1 MISTI
6 FAFFQRPTINNAFIL
21 QSRTITRGV
30 VNVIDNILWPPER
43 RDPTLYKTAYDALED
58 AQFS

>member
-1 MISTI
+1 MILII
-6 FAFFQRPTINNAFIL
+6 FRLFQRPTINNAFIL
-21 QSRTITRGV
+21 QSRPITRGII
-30 VNVIDNILWPPER
+30 NVIDNILWPPER